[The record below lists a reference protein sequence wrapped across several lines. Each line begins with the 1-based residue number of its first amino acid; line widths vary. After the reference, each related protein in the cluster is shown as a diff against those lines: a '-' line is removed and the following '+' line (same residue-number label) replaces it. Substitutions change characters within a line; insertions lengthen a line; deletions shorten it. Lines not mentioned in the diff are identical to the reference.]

1 MLSLQLVLSENNDG
15 CTEQL
20 KGMLPYGNLVEN
32 YEGECHTTDMHYPS
46 QMHNVGRSME
56 MNAKAAR

>member
-1 MLSLQLVLSENNDG
+1 MLAIEMILSDNNDG
-15 CTEQL
+15 VTEQA

-46 QMHNVGRSME
+46 QMHNVGRSKE